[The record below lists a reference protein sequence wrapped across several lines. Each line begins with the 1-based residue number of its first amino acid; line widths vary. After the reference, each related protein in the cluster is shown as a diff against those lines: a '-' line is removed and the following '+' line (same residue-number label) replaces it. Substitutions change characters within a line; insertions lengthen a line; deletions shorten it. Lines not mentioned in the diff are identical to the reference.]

1 MKNNEQL
8 INNIIG
14 QAEGIK
20 RMMKEE
26 KDCYLVI
33 NQMKAVKSAVSSLMD
48 KYIEENMN
56 RCFKN
61 PEDKDSKELIKK
73 LFKEVTKR

>member
-1 MKNNEQL
+1 MKTTEQL

-14 QAEGIK
+14 QAKGIK
-20 RMMKEE
+20 KMIGED

-48 KYIEENMN
+48 KFIEENMN
-56 RCFKN
+56 KCLTTPNK
-61 PEDKDSKELIKK
+61 KESVEMIQK
-73 LFKEVTKR
+73 LFKEINKK